1 MSRASAPG
9 AAREATAAGAADE
22 AAAAGAGEAAAEA
35 LPPRPWAAARW
46 LGRASSGLAV
56 AGTLGTLAIMTIINL
71 DVGGRHFL
79 GKPFP
84 ATAEIVSA
92 GIVSIVFLQL
102 AHAVGEGRS
111 IRSDMLIGRLRRR
124 SPRWADGLD
133 AAHHLAGA
141 AMLAVLVRY
150 VWPKAA
156 EAAANGETVGLY
168 GILQLPAWPFAVC
181 VVAGAVLAA
190 LQFLLLAAA
199 HARAARFGRAP

>member
-1 MSRASAPG
+1 MSQ
-9 AAREATAAGAADE
+9 AAGQ
-22 AAAAGAGEAAAEA
+22 AAAVEESAGPDA

-46 LGRASSGLAV
+46 LGRVSSALAV
-56 AGTLGTLAIMTIINL
+56 AGTLGTVAIMTIINL
-71 DVGGRHFL
+71 DVGGRYFF

-124 SPRWADGLD
+124 SPRWADALD
-133 AAHHLAGA
+133 AVHHLAGA

-150 VWPKAA
+150 VWPKIVDSIADD
-156 EAAANGETVGLY
+156 ETVGLY

-181 VVAGAVLAA
+181 VLAGAVLAA

-199 HARAARFGRAP
+199 HARAARLGRAP